1 MYDNEIINYS
11 FILIGNKGLTKLK
24 IKIKTNEKNNLSK
37 NIFSFD
43 KTITSEKKSDLIW
56 KYCTFCKNIKL
67 RKS

>member
-1 MYDNEIINYS
+1 MYDNEITNYS

-43 KTITSEKKSDLIW
+43 KTITSEKKSDLI
-56 KYCTFCKNIKL
+56 
-67 RKS
+67 